1 MEINE
6 LLSQKGMS
14 KYRLSKESGVAQTTI
29 MDICS
34 GKARI
39 EKCAGDT
46 LYRIAKALEVSMES
60 LLEERMKEDEH
71 MEHRA
76 SFEVFKSN
84 VCHAVKDKGD
94 IDFLIDTLESDE
106 IRRLYNKQWYPE
118 ALYLLAMVDCLSREN
133 GVPLCTKY
141 SDIRNCK
148 LKNAIYPAS
157 LVLSAAAMRNQQ
169 SLEESQKT
177 AIPEFMR
184 HNIVENEVRNVI

>member
-94 IDFLIDTLESDE
+94 IDFLIDGIGYEVKTQNCILENKICIELKSNVE
-106 IRRLYNKQWYPE
+106 KNYNGWFY
-118 ALYLLAMVDCLSREN
+118 
-133 GVPLCTKY
+133 TT
-141 SDIRNCK
+141 
-148 LKNAIYPAS
+148 
-157 LVLSAAAMRNQQ
+157 AA
-169 SLEESQKT
+169 
-177 AIPEFMR
+177 
-184 HNIVENEVRNVI
+184 